1 MLIIYYHVLNH
12 LLINYLYLLYD
23 YITDKVVALPH
34 PLCDLNLMDINNKD
48 LNGVYRLTALQDGG
62 ALVYNR
68 SGSQHQVVRVDKEG
82 QTVPPIYTCKQ
93 NSDIR
98 GIINYN
104 DVVFILQYDGY
115 ITKYNI
121 KDVSNT
127 VVTYNVDVCNLR
139 SGTLIEYNQLLL
151 PDFDKNEVFVY
162 NTDGHSKHV
171 VITDVNCPVSVAC
184 NQDHS
189 VIAVCEFDGHC
200 VSLYNRSYIKQ
211 TTIGSPGKADGCLL
225 CPYSVIFTPSG
236 SLLVADSYN
245 HRVCEFSQQGAF
257 IRHVDE
263 FSQQG
268 AFIRHV
274 ITSDHDIHEPWSLS
288 YSHPH
293 LWVACTG
300 GKNVKRFTIYEN

>member
-1 MLIIYYHVLNH
+1 MLIMTNYNIYNNNVIIILVLN
-12 LLINYLYLLYD
+12 
-23 YITDKVVALPH
+23 ITDKLVALPR
-34 PLCDLNLMDINNKD
+34 PICDLNLIDVNNKD
-48 LNGVYRLTALQDGG
+48 LNEVFRLTALQDGG

-68 SGSQHQVVRVDKEG
+68 TGTWPSCQHHVVRVDREG
-82 QTVPPIYTCKQ
+82 QTVLPIYTCKQ

-104 DVVFILQYDGY
+104 DVVFILQEKGY
-115 ITKYNI
+115 ITKYNM

-127 VVTYNVDVCNLR
+127 VVTYKVNVGSLR

-151 PDFDKNEVFVY
+151 PDIDNNEVFVY
-162 NTDGHSKHV
+162 NTDNHSKQV
-171 VITDVNCPVSVAC
+171 VITDVNHPISVAC

-189 VIAVCEFDGHC
+189 VIAVCELHRHC

-211 TTIGSPGKADGCLL
+211 TTIGSEGQTDGCLL
-225 CPYSVIFTPSG
+225 CPYCVIFTPSG
-236 SLLVADSYN
+236 SLLVADPL
-245 HRVCEFSQQGAF
+245 
-257 IRHVDE
+257 IRHVCE

-274 ITSDHDIHEPWSLS
+274 ITSHHGIGESLSLS

-293 LWVACTG
+293 LWVACRG
-300 GKNVKRFTIYEN
+300 GKNVKRFKIHEK